1 MNNSQNPV
9 GRDEA
14 DFLGDTDLR
23 FVFDFLVNK
32 FGYLV
37 FGVWWLIEAG
47 NIFEFLHIE
56 CSEDA
61 WGFRVL
67 SFNYFGWDYSVF
79 WCWGFSWDYS
89 EKEYKVRMVIDF

>member
-37 FGVWWLIEAG
+37 FGV
-47 NIFEFLHIE
+47 
-56 CSEDA
+56 
-61 WGFRVL
+61 
-67 SFNYFGWDYSVF
+67 
-79 WCWGFSWDYS
+79 
-89 EKEYKVRMVIDF
+89 